1 MLKNKSNIEQT
12 NKHLIYMVGIFF
24 FFLILGIWLSTCL
37 WYQIIM
43 TVYFLIIFI
52 FIIIIGILNMKK
64 LKDKAPFEF
73 FSNLLAVAFIIFPL
87 SLVVF
92 GKNDNLSDSVKS
104 FYAIAVGIGVNYVID
119 SIFKF
124 VESEV
129 VGDKKKLLTKKAAF
143 NKILFNII
151 YISEYISFILIEY
164 LPAWFDNI
172 KQHHI
177 GFINTIIEL
186 FCQSDYWLRLFI
198 VTIVILLILIAIVI
212 IIMESI
218 RKEVNN
224 EKANDMDTLRKKLSN
239 ELNRVSEIRILLK
252 NMNTDIDVNLEKME
266 HKLNVGLNE
275 LNKIDK

>member
-12 NKHLIYMVGIFF
+12 NKHLMYMVGIFF
-24 FFLILGIWLSTCL
+24 LFLILGIWLSTCL

-43 TVYFLIIFI
+43 IVYFLIIFI
-52 FIIIIGILNMKK
+52 FIIIIGVLNMKK

-73 FSNLLAVAFIIFPL
+73 FSDLLAVAFTIFPL
-87 SLVVF
+87 SLLVF
-92 GKNDNLSDSVKS
+92 GKNDSLSDSVKT

-164 LPAWFDNI
+164 LPVWFDNV
-172 KQHHI
+172 KQYHI
-177 GFINTIIEL
+177 GSINTIIEL
-186 FCQSDYWLRLFI
+186 FCQLDDWLKLLI
-198 VTIVILLILIAIVI
+198 VTVIILVTLMAIVI
-212 IIMESI
+212 IVMESI
-218 RKEVNN
+218 KKEVNN
-224 EKANDMDTLRKKLSN
+224 EKENDMDTLREKLSN
-239 ELNRVSEIRILLK
+239 ELNRVSEIRTLLK
-252 NMNTDIDVNLEKME
+252 NMNTDIDVHLEKIE
-266 HKLNVGLNE
+266 HKLNVGINK

>member
-1 MLKNKSNIEQT
+1 MLKKKINIEQT
-12 NKHLIYMVGIFF
+12 DKKLMYMVGIFF
-24 FFLILGIWLSTCL
+24 IFLILGIWLSTYL

-43 TVYFLIIFI
+43 TVYSLVTFI
-52 FIIIIGILNMKK
+52 FTIIIVILNMKK

-73 FSNLLAVAFIIFPL
+73 FSNLLAVAFTILPL

-92 GKNDNLSDSVKS
+92 GKNDSLSDSVKT

-164 LPAWFDNI
+164 LPVWFDNV
-172 KQHHI
+172 KQYHI

-186 FCQSDYWLRLFI
+186 FCQLDYWLKLLI
-198 VTIVILLILIAIVI
+198 VTVIILVTLMAIVI
-212 IIMESI
+212 IVMESI
-218 RKEVNN
+218 KKEVNN
-224 EKANDMDTLRKKLSN
+224 EKENDMDTLREKLSN
-239 ELNRVSEIRILLK
+239 ELNRVSEIRTLLK
-252 NMNTDIDVNLEKME
+252 NMNTDIDVHLEKIE
-266 HKLNVGLNE
+266 HKLSVGINK

>member
-12 NKHLIYMVGIFF
+12 NKHLMYMVGIFF
-24 FFLILGIWLSTCL
+24 LFLILGIWLSTFL

-73 FSNLLAVAFIIFPL
+73 FSNLLAVAFTIFPL

-92 GKNDNLSDSVKS
+92 GKNDSLSDSVKT

-164 LPAWFDNI
+164 LPVWFDNV
-172 KQHHI
+172 KQYHI

-186 FCQSDYWLRLFI
+186 FCQLDYWLKLLI
-198 VTIVILLILIAIVI
+198 VTVSILVTLMVIVI
-212 IIMESI
+212 IVMESI
-218 RKEVNN
+218 KKEVNN
-224 EKANDMDTLRKKLSN
+224 DKENDMDTLREKLSN
-239 ELNRVSEIRILLK
+239 ELNRVSEIRTLLK
-252 NMNTDIDVNLEKME
+252 NMNTDIDVHLEKIE
-266 HKLNVGLNE
+266 HKLNVGINK

>member
-164 LPAWFDNI
+164 LPAWFDNV

-239 ELNRVSEIRILLK
+239 ELNRVSKIRILLK

>member
-1 MLKNKSNIEQT
+1 MLKKKINIEQT
-12 NKHLIYMVGIFF
+12 DKKLMYMVGIFF
-24 FFLILGIWLSTCL
+24 IFLILGIWLSTYL

-43 TVYFLIIFI
+43 TVYSLVTFI
-52 FIIIIGILNMKK
+52 FTIIIVILNMKK

-73 FSNLLAVAFIIFPL
+73 FSNLLAVAFTILPL

-92 GKNDNLSDSVKS
+92 GKNDSLSDSVKT

-164 LPAWFDNI
+164 LPVWFDNV
-172 KQHHI
+172 KQYHI

-186 FCQSDYWLRLFI
+186 FCQLDYWLKLLI
-198 VTIVILLILIAIVI
+198 VTVIILVTLMAIVI
-212 IIMESI
+212 IVMESI
-218 RKEVNN
+218 KKEVNN
-224 EKANDMDTLRKKLSN
+224 EKENDMDTLREKLSN
-239 ELNRVSEIRILLK
+239 ELNRVSEIRTLLK
-252 NMNTDIDVNLEKME
+252 NMNTDIDVHLEKIE
-266 HKLNVGLNE
+266 HELNVEINK
-275 LNKIDK
+275 LNKIYK

>member
-164 LPAWFDNI
+164 LPAWFDNV

>member
-12 NKHLIYMVGIFF
+12 NKHLMYVVGIFF
-24 FFLILGIWLSTCL
+24 LFLILGIWLSTYL

-52 FIIIIGILNMKK
+52 FTIIIGILNMKK

-92 GKNDNLSDSVKS
+92 GKNDSLSDSVKT

-164 LPAWFDNI
+164 LPVWFDNA
-172 KQHHI
+172 KQYHI

-186 FCQSDYWLRLFI
+186 FCQLDYWWKLLI
-198 VTIVILLILIAIVI
+198 VTVIILVTLMAIVI
-212 IIMESI
+212 IVMESI
-218 RKEVNN
+218 KKEVNN
-224 EKANDMDTLRKKLSN
+224 EKENDMDTLREKLSN
-239 ELNRVSEIRILLK
+239 ELNRVSEIRTLLK
-252 NMNTDIDVNLEKME
+252 NMNTDIDVHLEKIE
-266 HKLNVGLNE
+266 HKLNVGINK

>member
-1 MLKNKSNIEQT
+1 MLKKKINIEQT
-12 NKHLIYMVGIFF
+12 DKKLMYMVGIFF
-24 FFLILGIWLSTCL
+24 IFLILGIWLSTYL

-43 TVYFLIIFI
+43 TVYSLVTFI
-52 FIIIIGILNMKK
+52 FTIIIVILNMKK

-73 FSNLLAVAFIIFPL
+73 FSNLLAVAFTIFPL

-92 GKNDNLSDSVKS
+92 GKNDSLSDSVKT

-164 LPAWFDNI
+164 LPVWFDNV
-172 KQHHI
+172 KQYHI

-186 FCQSDYWLRLFI
+186 FCQLDYWLKLLI
-198 VTIVILLILIAIVI
+198 VTVIILVTLMAIVI
-212 IIMESI
+212 IVMESI
-218 RKEVNN
+218 KKEVNN
-224 EKANDMDTLRKKLSN
+224 EKENDMDTLREKLSN
-239 ELNRVSEIRILLK
+239 ELNRVSEIRTLLK
-252 NMNTDIDVNLEKME
+252 NMNTDIDVYLEKIE
-266 HKLNVGLNE
+266 HKLNVGINK

>member
-1 MLKNKSNIEQT
+1 MLQNKSNIEQT
-12 NKHLIYMVGIFF
+12 NKHLMYMVGIFF
-24 FFLILGIWLSTCL
+24 LFLILGIWLSTCL

-52 FIIIIGILNMKK
+52 FIIIIGISNMKK

-73 FSNLLAVAFIIFPL
+73 FSNLLAIALTIFPL

-92 GKNDNLSDSVKS
+92 GKNDNLSDSVKT

-164 LPAWFDNI
+164 LPVWFDNV
-172 KQHHI
+172 KQYHI

-186 FCQSDYWLRLFI
+186 FCQLDYWLKLLI
-198 VTIVILLILIAIVI
+198 VTVIILVTLMAIVI
-212 IIMESI
+212 IVMESI
-218 RKEVNN
+218 KKEVNN
-224 EKANDMDTLRKKLSN
+224 EMENDMDTLREKLSN
-239 ELNRVSEIRILLK
+239 ELNRVSEIRTLLK
-252 NMNTDIDVNLEKME
+252 NMNTDIDVHLEKIE
-266 HKLNVGLNE
+266 QKLNVGINK

>member
-12 NKHLIYMVGIFF
+12 DKKLMYMVGIFF
-24 FFLILGIWLSTCL
+24 LFLILGIWLSTNL

-43 TVYFLIIFI
+43 IVYFLIIFI
-52 FIIIIGILNMKK
+52 FSIITVILNMKK
-64 LKDKAPFEF
+64 LKDEAPFDF
-73 FSNLLAVAFIIFPL
+73 YSNLLAVAFIAFPL

-92 GKNDNLSDSVKS
+92 GKKDNLSDSVKT

-164 LPAWFDNI
+164 LPVWFDNV
-172 KQHHI
+172 KQYHI

-186 FCQSDYWLRLFI
+186 FCQLDYWLKLLI
-198 VTIVILLILIAIVI
+198 VTVIILVTLMAIVI
-212 IIMESI
+212 IVMESI
-218 RKEVNN
+218 KKEVNN
-224 EKANDMDTLRKKLSN
+224 EKENDMDTLREKLSN
-239 ELNRVSEIRILLK
+239 ELNRVSEIRTLLK
-252 NMNTDIDVNLEKME
+252 NMNTDIDVHLEKIE
-266 HKLNVGLNE
+266 HKLNVGINK

>member
-1 MLKNKSNIEQT
+1 MLKKKSNIEQT
-12 NKHLIYMVGIFF
+12 NKKLMYMVGIFF
-24 FFLILGIWLSTCL
+24 LFLILGIWLSTNL

-43 TVYFLIIFI
+43 IVYFLIIFI
-52 FIIIIGILNMKK
+52 FTIITVILNMKK
-64 LKDKAPFEF
+64 LKDEAPFDF
-73 FSNLLAVAFIIFPL
+73 FSNLLAVAFIAFPL

-104 FYAIAVGIGVNYVID
+104 FYTIAVGIGVNYVID
-119 SIFKF
+119 SVFKF

-129 VGDKKKLLTKKAAF
+129 AGDKKKLLTKKAAF

-164 LPAWFDNI
+164 LPAWFDNVE
-172 KQHHI
+172 QHHI
-177 GFINTIIEL
+177 GFINTIFEL
-186 FCQSDYWLRLFI
+186 FCRSDYWVKLFI
-198 VTIVILLILIAIVI
+198 VTVIILLILIAIVI
-212 IIMESI
+212 IVMESI

-224 EKANDMDTLRKKLSN
+224 EKENDIDTFREKLSSK
-239 ELNRVSEIRILLK
+239 LNRVSEIRVLLK
-252 NMNTDIDVNLEKME
+252 NMNTDIDINLEKME

>member
-1 MLKNKSNIEQT
+1 MLQNKSNIEQT
-12 NKHLIYMVGIFF
+12 NKHLMYMVGIFF
-24 FFLILGIWLSTCL
+24 LFLILGIWLSTCL

-73 FSNLLAVAFIIFPL
+73 FSNLLAIALTIFPL

-92 GKNDNLSDSVKS
+92 GKNDNLSDSVKT

-143 NKILFNII
+143 NII

-164 LPAWFDNI
+164 LPVWFDNV
-172 KQHHI
+172 KQYHI

-186 FCQSDYWLRLFI
+186 FCQLDYWLKLLI
-198 VTIVILLILIAIVI
+198 VTVIILVTLMAIVI
-212 IIMESI
+212 IVMESI
-218 RKEVNN
+218 KKEVNN
-224 EKANDMDTLRKKLSN
+224 EMENDMDTLREKLSN
-239 ELNRVSEIRILLK
+239 ELNRVSEIHTLLK
-252 NMNTDIDVNLEKME
+252 NMNTDIDVHLEKIE
-266 HKLNVGLNE
+266 QKLNVGINK

>member
-1 MLKNKSNIEQT
+1 MLKNKSDIEQT
-12 NKHLIYMVGIFF
+12 NKHLMYMVGIFF
-24 FFLILGIWLSTCL
+24 LFLILGIWLSTYL

-52 FIIIIGILNMKK
+52 FTIIIGILNMKK

-73 FSNLLAVAFIIFPL
+73 FSNLLAVAFTIFPL

-92 GKNDNLSDSVKS
+92 GKNDSLSDSVKT

-164 LPAWFDNI
+164 LPVWFDNA
-172 KQHHI
+172 KQYHI

-186 FCQSDYWLRLFI
+186 FCQLDYWWKLLI
-198 VTIVILLILIAIVI
+198 VTVMILVTLMAIVI
-212 IIMESI
+212 IVMESI
-218 RKEVNN
+218 KKEVNN
-224 EKANDMDTLRKKLSN
+224 EKENDMDTLREKLSN
-239 ELNRVSEIRILLK
+239 ELNRVSEIRTLLK
-252 NMNTDIDVNLEKME
+252 NMNTDIDVHLEKIE
-266 HKLNVGLNE
+266 HKLNVGINK

>member
-1 MLKNKSNIEQT
+1 
-12 NKHLIYMVGIFF
+12 
-24 FFLILGIWLSTCL
+24 
-37 WYQIIM
+37 
-43 TVYFLIIFI
+43 
-52 FIIIIGILNMKK
+52 MKK

-73 FSNLLAVAFIIFPL
+73 FSNLLAIALTIFPL

-92 GKNDNLSDSVKS
+92 GKNDNLSDSVKT

-164 LPAWFDNI
+164 LPVWFDNV
-172 KQHHI
+172 KQYHI

-186 FCQSDYWLRLFI
+186 FCQLDYWLKLLI
-198 VTIVILLILIAIVI
+198 VTVIILVTLMAIVI
-212 IIMESI
+212 IVMESI
-218 RKEVNN
+218 KKEVNN
-224 EKANDMDTLRKKLSN
+224 EMENDMDTLREKLSN
-239 ELNRVSEIRILLK
+239 ELNRVSEIRTLLK
-252 NMNTDIDVNLEKME
+252 NMNTDIDVHLEKIE
-266 HKLNVGLNE
+266 HKLNVGINK

>member
-12 NKHLIYMVGIFF
+12 NKHLMYVVGIFF
-24 FFLILGIWLSTCL
+24 LFLILGIWLSTYL

-52 FIIIIGILNMKK
+52 FTIIIGILNMKK

-73 FSNLLAVAFIIFPL
+73 FSNLLAVAFTIFPL

-92 GKNDNLSDSVKS
+92 GKNDSLSDSVKT

-164 LPAWFDNI
+164 LPVWFDNA
-172 KQHHI
+172 KQYHI

-186 FCQSDYWLRLFI
+186 FCQLDYWWKLLI
-198 VTIVILLILIAIVI
+198 VTVIILVTLMAIVI
-212 IIMESI
+212 IVMESI
-218 RKEVNN
+218 KKEVNN
-224 EKANDMDTLRKKLSN
+224 EKENDMDTLREKLSN
-239 ELNRVSEIRILLK
+239 ELNRVSEIRTLLK
-252 NMNTDIDVNLEKME
+252 NMNTDIDVHLEKIE
-266 HKLNVGLNE
+266 HKLNVGINK

>member
-12 NKHLIYMVGIFF
+12 NKHLMYVVGIFF
-24 FFLILGIWLSTCL
+24 LFLILGIWLSTYL

-52 FIIIIGILNMKK
+52 FTIIIEILNMKK

-73 FSNLLAVAFIIFPL
+73 FSNLLAVAFTIFPL

-92 GKNDNLSDSVKS
+92 GKNDSLSDSVKT

-164 LPAWFDNI
+164 LPVWFDNA
-172 KQHHI
+172 KQYHI

-186 FCQSDYWLRLFI
+186 FCQLDYWWKLLI
-198 VTIVILLILIAIVI
+198 VTVIILVTLMAIVI
-212 IIMESI
+212 IVMESI
-218 RKEVNN
+218 KKEVNN
-224 EKANDMDTLRKKLSN
+224 EKENDMDTLREKLSN
-239 ELNRVSEIRILLK
+239 ELNRVSEIRTLLK
-252 NMNTDIDVNLEKME
+252 NMNTDIDVHLEKIE
-266 HKLNVGLNE
+266 HKLNVGINK

>member
-1 MLKNKSNIEQT
+1 MLQNKSNIEQT
-12 NKHLIYMVGIFF
+12 NKHLMYMVGIFF
-24 FFLILGIWLSTCL
+24 LFLILGIWLSTCL

-52 FIIIIGILNMKK
+52 FIIIIGISNMKK

-73 FSNLLAVAFIIFPL
+73 FSNLLAIALTIFPL

-92 GKNDNLSDSVKS
+92 GKNDNLSDSVKT

-164 LPAWFDNI
+164 LPVWFDNV
-172 KQHHI
+172 KQYHI

-186 FCQSDYWLRLFI
+186 FCQLDYWLKLLI
-198 VTIVILLILIAIVI
+198 VTVIILVTLMAIVI
-212 IIMESI
+212 IVMESI
-218 RKEVNN
+218 KKEVNN
-224 EKANDMDTLRKKLSN
+224 EMENDMDTLREKLSN

-252 NMNTDIDVNLEKME
+252 I
-266 HKLNVGLNE
+266 
-275 LNKIDK
+275 

>member
-1 MLKNKSNIEQT
+1 MLKKKSNIEQT
-12 NKHLIYMVGIFF
+12 DKKLMYMVGIFF
-24 FFLILGIWLSTCL
+24 IFLILGIWLSTYL

-43 TVYFLIIFI
+43 TVYFLVTFI
-52 FIIIIGILNMKK
+52 FTIIIGILNMKK
-64 LKDKAPFEF
+64 LKYEAPFDF
-73 FSNLLAVAFIIFPL
+73 FSNLLAVVFIAFPL
-87 SLVVF
+87 ALVVF

-129 VGDKKKLLTKKAAF
+129 AGDKKKLLTKKAAF

-164 LPAWFDNI
+164 LPAWFDNV

-177 GFINTIIEL
+177 GFINTIIES
-186 FCQSDYWLRLFI
+186 FCQSDYWLKLFI
-198 VTIVILLILIAIVI
+198 VTIIILLILIAIVI
-212 IIMESI
+212 IVMESI

-224 EKANDMDTLRKKLSN
+224 EKENDIDTLRKKLSN
-239 ELNRVSEIRILLK
+239 KLNRVSEIRVLLK
-252 NMNTDIDVNLEKME
+252 NINTDIDINLEKME

>member
-12 NKHLIYMVGIFF
+12 DKKLMYMVGIFF
-24 FFLILGIWLSTCL
+24 LFLILGIWLSTNL

-43 TVYFLIIFI
+43 IVYFLIIFI
-52 FIIIIGILNMKK
+52 FSIITVILNMKK
-64 LKDKAPFEF
+64 LKDEAPFDF
-73 FSNLLAVAFIIFPL
+73 YSNLLAVAFIAFPL

-92 GKNDNLSDSVKS
+92 GKKDNLSDSVKS

-129 VGDKKKLLTKKAAF
+129 VGDKKKLLTKKAAL

-164 LPAWFDNI
+164 LPVWFDNV
-172 KQHHI
+172 KQYHI
-177 GFINTIIEL
+177 GRINTIIEL
-186 FCQSDYWLRLFI
+186 FCQLDYWLKLLI
-198 VTIVILLILIAIVI
+198 VTVIILVTLMAIVI
-212 IIMESI
+212 IVMESI
-218 RKEVNN
+218 KKEVNN
-224 EKANDMDTLRKKLSN
+224 EKENDMDTLREKLSN
-239 ELNRVSEIRILLK
+239 ELNRVSEIRTLLK
-252 NMNTDIDVNLEKME
+252 NMNTDIDVHLEKIE
-266 HKLNVGLNE
+266 HKLNVGINK

>member
-1 MLKNKSNIEQT
+1 MLKKKINIEQT
-12 NKHLIYMVGIFF
+12 DKKLMYMVGIFF
-24 FFLILGIWLSTCL
+24 IFLILGIWLSTYL

-43 TVYFLIIFI
+43 TVYSLVTFI
-52 FIIIIGILNMKK
+52 FTIIIVILNMKK

-73 FSNLLAVAFIIFPL
+73 FSNLLAVAFTILPL

-92 GKNDNLSDSVKS
+92 GKNDSLSDSVKT

-164 LPAWFDNI
+164 LPVWFDNV
-172 KQHHI
+172 KQYHI

-186 FCQSDYWLRLFI
+186 FCQLDYWLKLLI
-198 VTIVILLILIAIVI
+198 VTVIILVTLMAIVI
-212 IIMESI
+212 IVMESI
-218 RKEVNN
+218 KKEVNN
-224 EKANDMDTLRKKLSN
+224 EKENDMDTLREKLSN
-239 ELNRVSEIRILLK
+239 ELNRVSEIRTLLK
-252 NMNTDIDVNLEKME
+252 NMNTDIDVHLEKIE
-266 HKLNVGLNE
+266 HELNVEINK

>member
-1 MLKNKSNIEQT
+1 MLKKKSNIEQT
-12 NKHLIYMVGIFF
+12 DKKLMYMVGIFF
-24 FFLILGIWLSTCL
+24 IFLILGIWLSTYL

-43 TVYFLIIFI
+43 TVYFLVTFI
-52 FIIIIGILNMKK
+52 FTIIIGILNMKK
-64 LKDKAPFEF
+64 LKDEAPFDF
-73 FSNLLAVAFIIFPL
+73 FSNLLAVVFIAFPL
-87 SLVVF
+87 ALVVF

-129 VGDKKKLLTKKAAF
+129 AGDKKKLLTKKAAF

-164 LPAWFDNI
+164 LPAWFDNV

-177 GFINTIIEL
+177 GFINTIIES
-186 FCQSDYWLRLFI
+186 FCQSDYWLKLFI
-198 VTIVILLILIAIVI
+198 VTIIILLILIAIVI
-212 IIMESI
+212 IVMESI

-224 EKANDMDTLRKKLSN
+224 EKENDIDTLRKKLSN
-239 ELNRVSEIRILLK
+239 KLNRVSEIRVLLK
-252 NMNTDIDVNLEKME
+252 NINTDIDINLEKME

>member
-1 MLKNKSNIEQT
+1 MLKKKINIEQT
-12 NKHLIYMVGIFF
+12 DKKLMYMVGIFF
-24 FFLILGIWLSTCL
+24 IFLILGIWLSTYL

-43 TVYFLIIFI
+43 TVYSLVTFI
-52 FIIIIGILNMKK
+52 FTIIIVILNMKK

-73 FSNLLAVAFIIFPL
+73 FSNLLAVAFTIFPL

-92 GKNDNLSDSVKS
+92 GKNDSLSDSVKT

-164 LPAWFDNI
+164 LPVWFDNV
-172 KQHHI
+172 KQYHI

-186 FCQSDYWLRLFI
+186 FCQLDYWLKLLI
-198 VTIVILLILIAIVI
+198 VTVIILVTLMAIVI
-212 IIMESI
+212 IVMESI
-218 RKEVNN
+218 KKEVNN
-224 EKANDMDTLRKKLSN
+224 EKENDMDTLREKLSN
-239 ELNRVSEIRILLK
+239 ELNRVSEIRTLLK
-252 NMNTDIDVNLEKME
+252 NMNTDIDVHLEKTE
-266 HKLNVGLNE
+266 HKLNVGINK

>member
-1 MLKNKSNIEQT
+1 MLKKKINIEQT
-12 NKHLIYMVGIFF
+12 DKKLMYMVGIFF
-24 FFLILGIWLSTCL
+24 LFLILGIWLSTNL

-43 TVYFLIIFI
+43 IVYFLIIFI
-52 FIIIIGILNMKK
+52 FTIITVILNMKK
-64 LKDKAPFEF
+64 LKDEAPFDF
-73 FSNLLAVAFIIFPL
+73 FSNSLAVVFIAFPL
-87 SLVVF
+87 ALVVF

-119 SIFKF
+119 SVFKF

-129 VGDKKKLLTKKAAF
+129 AGDKKKLLTKKAAF

-164 LPAWFDNI
+164 LPAWFDNV

-177 GFINTIIEL
+177 GFINTIFEL
-186 FCQSDYWLRLFI
+186 FCQSDYWLKLFI
-198 VTIVILLILIAIVI
+198 VTVIMLLILIAIVI
-212 IIMESI
+212 IVMESI

-224 EKANDMDTLRKKLSN
+224 EKENDIDTLREKLSSK
-239 ELNRVSEIRILLK
+239 LNRVSEIRVLLK
-252 NMNTDIDVNLEKME
+252 NMNTDIDINLEKME

>member
-12 NKHLIYMVGIFF
+12 NKHLMYMVGIFF
-24 FFLILGIWLSTCL
+24 LFLILGIWLSTYL

-52 FIIIIGILNMKK
+52 FTIIIGILNMKK

-73 FSNLLAVAFIIFPL
+73 FSNLLAVAFTIFPL

-92 GKNDNLSDSVKS
+92 GKNDSLSDSVKT

-164 LPAWFDNI
+164 LPVWFDNA
-172 KQHHI
+172 KQYHI

-186 FCQSDYWLRLFI
+186 FCQLDYWWKLLI
-198 VTIVILLILIAIVI
+198 VTVIILVTLMAIVI
-212 IIMESI
+212 IVMELI
-218 RKEVNN
+218 KKEVNN
-224 EKANDMDTLRKKLSN
+224 EKENDMDTLREKLSN
-239 ELNRVSEIRILLK
+239 ELNRVSEIRTLLK
-252 NMNTDIDVNLEKME
+252 NMNTDIDVHLEKIE
-266 HKLNVGLNE
+266 HKLNVGINK

>member
-12 NKHLIYMVGIFF
+12 DKKLMYMVGIFF
-24 FFLILGIWLSTCL
+24 LFLILGIWLSTNL

-43 TVYFLIIFI
+43 IVYFLNIFI
-52 FIIIIGILNMKK
+52 FSIITVILNMKK
-64 LKDKAPFEF
+64 LKDEAPFDF
-73 FSNLLAVAFIIFPL
+73 YSNLLAVAFIAFPL

-92 GKNDNLSDSVKS
+92 GKKDNLSDSVKS

-129 VGDKKKLLTKKAAF
+129 VGDKKKLLTKKAAL

-164 LPAWFDNI
+164 LPVWFDNV
-172 KQHHI
+172 KQYHI
-177 GFINTIIEL
+177 GRINTIIEL
-186 FCQSDYWLRLFI
+186 FCQLDYWLKLLI
-198 VTIVILLILIAIVI
+198 VTVIILVTLMAIVI
-212 IIMESI
+212 IVMESI
-218 RKEVNN
+218 KKEVNN
-224 EKANDMDTLRKKLSN
+224 EKENDMDTLREKLSN
-239 ELNRVSEIRILLK
+239 ELNRVSEIRTLLK
-252 NMNTDIDVNLEKME
+252 NMNTDIDVHLEKIE
-266 HKLNVGLNE
+266 HKLNVGINK

>member
-12 NKHLIYMVGIFF
+12 NKHLMYMVGIFF
-24 FFLILGIWLSTCL
+24 LFLILGIWLSTYL

-52 FIIIIGILNMKK
+52 FTIIIGILNMKK

-73 FSNLLAVAFIIFPL
+73 FSNLLAVAFTIFPL

-92 GKNDNLSDSVKS
+92 GKNDSLSDSVKT

-129 VGDKKKLLTKKAAF
+129 VGNKKKLLTKKSAF

-164 LPAWFDNI
+164 LPVWFDNA
-172 KQHHI
+172 KQYHI

-186 FCQSDYWLRLFI
+186 FCQLDYWWKLLI
-198 VTIVILLILIAIVI
+198 VTVIILVTLMAIVI
-212 IIMESI
+212 IVMELI
-218 RKEVNN
+218 KKEVNN
-224 EKANDMDTLRKKLSN
+224 EKENDMDTLREKLSN
-239 ELNRVSEIRILLK
+239 ELNRVSEIRTLLK
-252 NMNTDIDVNLEKME
+252 NMNTDIDVHLEKIE
-266 HKLNVGLNE
+266 HKLNVGINK